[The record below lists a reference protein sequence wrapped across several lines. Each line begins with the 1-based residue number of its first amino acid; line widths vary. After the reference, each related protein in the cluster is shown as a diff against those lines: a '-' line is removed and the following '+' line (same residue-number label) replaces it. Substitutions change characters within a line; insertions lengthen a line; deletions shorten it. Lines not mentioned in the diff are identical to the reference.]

1 MRLDPVPGH
10 VTHPQ
15 IPIRWHSNTEMVL
28 NNLPH
33 PGGDLSVEANPW
45 GTDLDGRSQRIHPW
59 LKASHGVLRGSKSC
73 KWTKL
78 GDTKNWVS
86 IDFCATPRLTFV
98 ALAQNWTYNWVTGSL
113 SLLRTST
120 RIQHLRRHNQP
131 FNRFILLASFKRS
144 IHNIANPNQ
153 IGCIVSSCPNGSLN
167 DSMTPGLS
175 WKQRKEGN
183 VLLSLPLVWA
193 EDCAGVSRY
202 FPCFR
207 KTFYPQNTRNC
218 QFHPRTRLSW
228 EAFQTTS

>member
-1 MRLDPVPGH
+1 M
-10 VTHPQ
+10 
-15 IPIRWHSNTEMVL
+15 
-28 NNLPH
+28 
-33 PGGDLSVEANPW
+33 
-45 GTDLDGRSQRIHPW
+45 
-59 LKASHGVLRGSKSC
+59 
-73 KWTKL
+73 
-78 GDTKNWVS
+78 S

-98 ALAQNWTYNWVTGSL
+98 ALAQNWTYNWVTGNWEFK
-113 SLLRTST
+113 LLKTST
-120 RIQHLRRHNQP
+120 RTQHLRRHNQP

-153 IGCIVSSCPNGSLN
+153 IGCIVSSSPNGSFN

-202 FPCFR
+202 FPRFR